1 MFKPIDYGYSD
12 DSYLQSK
19 IITGRSLLNTSY
31 QFKQN
36 EEKPILEFI
45 KTFNGKEK
53 EEEKEDIKTNED
65 GNLIAIDLK
74 YQSI

>member
-1 MFKPIDYGYSD
+1 MFKPIDYEYSD

-19 IITGRSLLNTSY
+19 IIIGRSLLNTSY

-45 KTFNGKEK
+45 KTFSSSREK
-53 EEEKEDIKTNED
+53 EKEDIKTNED
-65 GNLIAIDLK
+65 ENLIVIDLK